1 MIAIASISPDPR
13 FALEVRMKRL
23 TSTAILCFLIG
34 APTFARQPQQQE
46 QQQDERAKKKQE
58 EERQR
63 QAQEQQTD
71 KKQQQ
76 EEKAR
81 PEDRSKQEKQQQ
93 QIEKQQQKQQEKQ
106 QKELEKQQR
115 KEEQRNHGGQAARTT
130 QQPTGGQTRHG
141 SRVIPQ
147 EKFQAHFGREHHF
160 HVAQRVG
167 DRRFQYGGYWF
178 EYVEVWPAEW
188 SYDDDFYID
197 FFDDDYYLCDL
208 EHPQIRLV
216 VIVVE

>member
-1 MIAIASISPDPR
+1 
-13 FALEVRMKRL
+13 MKRL
-23 TSTAILCFLIG
+23 ASTAILCFMIG
-34 APTFARQPQQQE
+34 APTFAHQQQQQG
-46 QQQDERAKKKQE
+46 QQQDERAKKQQE
-58 EERQR
+58 AERQR

-71 KKQQQ
+71 RKQQQ

-93 QIEKQQQKQQEKQ
+93 QIEKQQQEKQ

-115 KEEQRNHGGQAARTT
+115 KEEQSNHAGQAARTT
-130 QQPTGGQTRHG
+130 RQPTGGQTRHG
-141 SRVIPQ
+141 GHVIPQ

-160 HVAQRVG
+160 HIAQRVG

-208 EHPQIRLV
+208 QYPEIRLV